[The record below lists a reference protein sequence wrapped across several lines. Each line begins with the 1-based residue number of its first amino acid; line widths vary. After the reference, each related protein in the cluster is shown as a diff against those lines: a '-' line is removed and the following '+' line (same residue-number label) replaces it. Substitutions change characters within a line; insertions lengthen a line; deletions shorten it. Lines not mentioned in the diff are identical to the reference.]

1 MLETTPHTI
10 ILAVRDYELDFQGIV
25 NNSVYFNYLEHARH
39 VFLKEKNIDVNA
51 LFKDGKAAIVVTTTL
66 QYKSPLQTGDTFEI
80 QTTVSSLSIFKAVFK
95 QKIVRKEDNKII
107 LEAEI
112 ISAIIDINTKK
123 PQAIDMLFF

>member
-51 LFKDGKAAIVVTTTL
+51 LFKDGKAAIVVTATL

-112 ISAIIDINTKK
+112 ISAIIDKILKSLK
-123 PQAIDMLFF
+123 P